1 MNLLLDT
8 HAVIWFLNGDP
19 QLSKT
24 ASFLISDLASVRFVS
39 MATIWEIAIKI
50 KTGKLDIGFPINDL
64 MDKLLLNGMIVL
76 PIEFRHVLQTNNLDL
91 HHRDPFDRMIIA
103 QSITEDLTIISK
115 DKNFSLYPI
124 KLLW

>member
-8 HAVIWFLNGDP
+8 HSAIWFLNGDN
-19 QLSKT
+19 QLSNNT
-24 ASFLISDLASVRFVS
+24 SVLIRNVQNNRFVS
-39 MATIWEIAIKI
+39 IASLWEVAIKI
-50 KTGKLDIGFPINDL
+50 KTGKLELDFLFADFEENLRKNAMTILPVSFKHTKQLLDL
-64 MDKLLLNGMIVL
+64 
-76 PIEFRHVLQTNNLDL
+76 EL

-103 QSITEDLTIISK
+103 QSITENLTIISK

>member
-50 KTGKLDIGFPINDL
+50 KTGKLDIEFPINDL

>member
-24 ASFLISDLASVRFVS
+24 ASFLISDLASVRFTS
-39 MATIWEIAIKI
+39 MATIWEIAIKV

-103 QSITEDLTIISK
+103 QSITEELTIISK

>member
-8 HAVIWFLNGDP
+8 HSAIWFLNGDN
-19 QLSKT
+19 QLSNT
-24 ASFLISDLASVRFVS
+24 ASVLIRDVDNNRFVS
-39 MATIWEIAIKI
+39 IASLWEVAIKI
-50 KTGKLDIGFPINDL
+50 KTGKLELDFLFADFEEKLRENAMTILPVSFEHTIQLLDL
-64 MDKLLLNGMIVL
+64 
-76 PIEFRHVLQTNNLDL
+76 EL

-103 QSITEDLTIISK
+103 QSITENLTIISK